1 MQNERFFEEL
11 HVLDEMPDFPR
22 LSGRMVSSNTVLRR
36 LNLALK
42 QRGEVIRKCRE
53 DNRYHDVLGAYYLED
68 AKTRRII
75 MPHVNLKAY
84 AKRFQ
89 VLADCE
95 VFTG

>member
-1 MQNERFFEEL
+1 MQNDSFFDD
-11 HVLDEMPDFPR
+11 LDEFDDVPYLPR

-53 DNRYHDVLGAYYLED
+53 VNRYHDVLGAYYLED
-68 AKTRRII
+68 KETRRII
-75 MPHVNLKAY
+75 MPHVNLAAY
-84 AKRFQ
+84 TKRFQ
-89 VLADCE
+89 ILADCE